1 LCLPSLWF
9 LAHQIALVE
18 HRVEIVAAYPNI
30 DNDSGVTR
38 RDRRYLAL
46 FAGILLGGR

>member
-1 LCLPSLWF
+1 LF

-18 HRVEIVAAYPNI
+18 NRVEIVAAYPNI

-38 RDRRYLAL
+38 RDHRYLAL